1 MLGWM
6 GLGILVRLATRAKV
20 EQQERQAEEMQP
32 ELAAG

>member
-6 GLGILVRLATRAKV
+6 ALGIVVRLLTRARV
-20 EQQERQAEEMQP
+20 EPLEREAEAMQP

>member
-6 GLGILVRLATRAKV
+6 ALGVLVRLATRARV
-20 EQQERQAEEMQP
+20 ERVERQAEEMQP